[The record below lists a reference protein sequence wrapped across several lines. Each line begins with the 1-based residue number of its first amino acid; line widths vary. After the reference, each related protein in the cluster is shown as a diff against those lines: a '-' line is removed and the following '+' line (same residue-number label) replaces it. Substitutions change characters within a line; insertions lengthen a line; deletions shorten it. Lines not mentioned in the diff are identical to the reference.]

1 MNNNLEAL
9 RENNFLTKKKLAAQL
24 GVSDSIYARW
34 EKGKDIIPTK
44 RLWEIANY
52 YHINTDYILGLTTI
66 KKEVLSNHEIDR
78 KLISKRAKEIRQD
91 TGMSLKE
98 FTKLLNTSPSTWNA
112 YETGKVIILGAFLY
126 EICKEYNIS
135 SDYLLGRSNI
145 KYR

>member
-1 MNNNLEAL
+1 MNNNLETL

-52 YHINTDYILGLTTI
+52 YHINTDYILGLTTV

-78 KLISKRAKEIRQD
+78 KLIAKQGNQTRYRYVFKRIHK
-91 TGMSLKE
+91 T
-98 FTKLLNTSPSTWNA
+98 
-112 YETGKVIILGAFLY
+112 
-126 EICKEYNIS
+126 
-135 SDYLLGRSNI
+135 I
-145 KYR
+145 KYFSFNLECL